1 LLHSM
6 DATEKQQLVRH
17 LYVILVANSIMVYD
31 HMATL
36 TDEITF
42 IWRRPKALSAMSFLI
57 SRYLALVGN
66 IYGLY
71 VDFSLI
77 PDQSCPK
84 YTMSRQLFIFLQQFV
99 ICVILIIRTY
109 ALYNRSKRLIVW
121 VTFILIVLAGGVSAA
136 SFGQYAGNL
145 TISPGVGCF
154 TTYTAEISARL
165 GLAWVAIL
173 AFEALI
179 FVLTVYQTCKSRG
192 LSRLR
197 LVTRR
202 NILDVMFHDGVMY
215 FGAMTLCNIPN
226 IVMYYYG
233 PAVIRGNVGLSIFT
247 SCMSVTLIS
256 RLMLNLHKSADSGIL
271 SVPAQ
276 DDDYCLS
283 VFTTSISIQSAIA

>member
-1 LLHSM
+1 
-6 DATEKQQLVRH
+6 
-17 LYVILVANSIMVYD
+17 
-31 HMATL
+31 MATL

-77 PDQSCPK
+77 PDQ
-84 YTMSRQLFIFLQQFV
+84 
-99 ICVILIIRTY
+99 
-109 ALYNRSKRLIVW
+109 
-121 VTFILIVLAGGVSAA
+121 AA

>member
-1 LLHSM
+1 M
-6 DATEKQQLVRH
+6 DATEKQQLARH

-36 TDEITF
+36 TDEINF
-42 IWRRPKALSAMSFLI
+42 IWRRPKTLSAMSFLI
-57 SRYLALVGN
+57 SRYLAL
-66 IYGLY
+66 I
-71 VDFSLI
+71 
-77 PDQSCPK
+77 SCPK
-84 YTMSRQLFIFLQQFV
+84 YAIARQLFVFLQQFV

-109 ALYNRSKRLIVW
+109 ALYNRSKRLIIW

-136 SFGQYAGNL
+136 TFGQYAGTL

-154 TTYTAEISARL
+154 TTSTVEISARL

-179 FVLTVYQTCKSRG
+179 FVLTVYRTCKSRG

-233 PAVIRGNVGLSIFT
+233 PAVIRGNVGLGIFT
-247 SCMSVTLIS
+247 SWTTTTASQSLLLVSAYSLRSLRFRHCEGDDRLRFCMPRCRYSCHVNNKYITPVNTYVL
-256 RLMLNLHKSADSGIL
+256 D
-271 SVPAQ
+271 
-276 DDDYCLS
+276 
-283 VFTTSISIQSAIA
+283 

>member
-1 LLHSM
+1 M
-6 DATEKQQLVRH
+6 DATEKQQLRNHFH
-17 LYVILVANSIMVYD
+17 LASSESPVCNVISYQPLSRAGWQYLWLICRFHAHSRSGSIISLYMWQAHNLV
-31 HMATL
+31 L
-36 TDEITF
+36 
-42 IWRRPKALSAMSFLI
+42 
-57 SRYLALVGN
+57 
-66 IYGLY
+66 
-71 VDFSLI
+71 
-77 PDQSCPK
+77 QSCPK

-109 ALYNRSKRLIVW
+109 ALYNRNKRLIIW
-121 VTFILIVLAGGVSAA
+121 VTFILIVLAGGASATT
-136 SFGQYAGNL
+136 FGQYEGNL
-145 TISPGVGCF
+145 MISPGVGCF
-154 TTYTAEISARL
+154 TTYTVEISARS
-165 GLAWVAIL
+165 GLAWLAIL

-179 FVLTVYQTCKSRG
+179 FVLTVYRICKSRG

-226 IVMYYYG
+226 IVMFYYG
-233 PAVIRGNVGLSIFT
+233 SAAIRGNVGLATFT

-256 RLMLNLHKSADSGIL
+256 RLILNLHKSVDSGIL